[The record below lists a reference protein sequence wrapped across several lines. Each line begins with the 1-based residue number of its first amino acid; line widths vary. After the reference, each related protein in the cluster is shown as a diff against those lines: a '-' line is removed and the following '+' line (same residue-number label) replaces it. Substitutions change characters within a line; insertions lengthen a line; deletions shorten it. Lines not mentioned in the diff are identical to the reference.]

1 MFFGAFSFT
10 KFTLKAPFFDPGENN
25 GEFKIPLNWPFWPGS
40 TVVFPRASG
49 GEAGAKRGA
58 ADVTLF

>member
-10 KFTLKAPFFDPGENN
+10 KFTLKAPFLDPGENN
-25 GEFKIPLNWPFWPGS
+25 GEFKIPLNWPFLRGS

-49 GEAGAKRGA
+49 GEAGGA
-58 ADVTLF
+58 ADFTLC